1 MAFEY
6 IKFLIYYLKTIFRE
20 YSGIDS
26 NIRKFELVQI
36 KEGGDLTALEVT
48 EKNFSKSLLA
58 SG

>member
-26 NIRKFELVQI
+26 NIRKFERVQI
-36 KEGGDLTALEVT
+36 KEGDLTALEVT